1 MSAFYNPLGYIA
13 LGLSCAFAVLE
24 EWSLREFCWSTWL
37 ASLAYSWACAASAPI
52 RIILGARGEK
62 AALEVRFG
70 FLKEMP
76 FATFFPAI
84 TLAALVAGWLA
95 FYLYSYLFGF
105 YGIFLSVFAEME
117 PHALFGRNG
126 FINSDFFTPVTYL
139 LGNFW
144 PMVAGTLLA
153 NAGDFVRGNPWQR
166 FVPAHEILR
175 MHVLA
180 IGMPFLALIAWAVFR
195 DNYQQPTIV
204 VLMCLFYLMP
214 KRRVLSKP
222 PGPGSGQT

>member
-1 MSAFYNPLGYIA
+1 MSALHNPLGYIA
-13 LGLSCAFAVLE
+13 LGLNCAFAVVE

-37 ASLAYSWACAASAPI
+37 ASLAYSWACAASASI
-52 RIILGARGEK
+52 RIVLGARQEK
-62 AALEVRFG
+62 AALEVRLP
-70 FLKEMP
+70 FLKDLS
-76 FATFFPAI
+76 FAAFFPA
-84 TLAALVAGWLA
+84 LALVALIAAWLA

-105 YGIFLSVFAEME
+105 YGIFLSFFAEME

-144 PMVAGTLLA
+144 PMIVGTLLA

-166 FVPAHEILR
+166 FVPSHEILR
-175 MHVLA
+175 IHILTV
-180 IGMPFLALIAWAVFR
+180 GMPFLALIAWAIFR

-204 VLMCLFYLMP
+204 VLMALFYLLP
-214 KRRVLSKP
+214 KGRGRKP
-222 PGPGSGQT
+222 PAAGSGPE

>member
-13 LGLSCAFAVLE
+13 LGLNCAFALLE

-37 ASLAYSWACAASAPI
+37 ASLAYSWASAASASI
-52 RIILGARGEK
+52 RIVLGARREK
-62 AALEVRFG
+62 AALEVRLP
-70 FLKEMP
+70 FLKEMS
-76 FATFFPAI
+76 FAAFFPLLA
-84 TLAALVAGWLA
+84 LAALCAGWLA

-117 PHALFGRNG
+117 PHSLFGRNG

-144 PMVAGTLLA
+144 PMIAGTLLA

-180 IGMPFLALIAWAVFR
+180 IGMPFLALIAWALFR
-195 DNYQQPTIV
+195 DDYQQPTIV
-204 VLMCLFYLMP
+204 VLLAMFYLMP
-214 KRRVLSKP
+214 KGRARGGTP
-222 PGPGSGQT
+222 

>member
-1 MSAFYNPLGYIA
+1 MALIA
-13 LGLSCAFAVLE
+13 G
-24 EWSLREFCWSTWL
+24 
-37 ASLAYSWACAASAPI
+37 
-52 RIILGARGEK
+52 G
-62 AALEVRFG
+62 
-70 FLKEMP
+70 
-76 FATFFPAI
+76 
-84 TLAALVAGWLA
+84 LA

-153 NAGDFVRGNPWQR
+153 NAGDLVRGNPWQR
-166 FVPAHEILR
+166 FVPGHEILR

-180 IGMPFLALIAWAVFR
+180 IGMPFLALIAWVLFR
-195 DNYQQPTIV
+195 DSYQQPTIV

-214 KRRVLSKP
+214 KSRGRKP
-222 PGPGSGQT
+222 PGPGSG

>member
-1 MSAFYNPLGYIA
+1 MSALYNPLGYIA
-13 LGLSCAFAVLE
+13 LGLNCAFALLE

-37 ASLAYSWACAASAPI
+37 ASLVYSWACAASASI
-52 RIILGARGEK
+52 RIVLGARQEK
-62 AALEVRFG
+62 VALEVRLP
-70 FLKEMP
+70 FLRELS
-76 FATFFPAI
+76 FAAFSPAI
-84 TLAALVAGWLA
+84 TLVAMIAGWLA
-95 FYLYSYLFGF
+95 FYLYSYLFSF
-105 YGIFLSVFAEME
+105 YGLFLSVFAEME

-153 NAGDFVRGNPWQR
+153 NARDFAHGNPWQR

-175 MHVLA
+175 IHILA
-180 IGMPFLALIAWAVFR
+180 VAMPFLALIAWALFR

-204 VLMCLFYLMP
+204 VLMAVFYFIP
-214 KRRVLSKP
+214 KGRARGTTP
-222 PGPGSGQT
+222 